1 MSKSKSKSM
10 SKPAAKSQRV
20 IAVGN
25 QILVR
30 LVTHY
35 NTGRVVEVG
44 DGYAVLE
51 DAAWI
56 ADTGRFSAALANGE
70 SALSEV
76 EPCPG
81 VVEIGLGAVVDAH
94 PWPHPLPRT
103 RK

>member
-1 MSKSKSKSM
+1 MTNKGKKMSKTKSATNSK
-10 SKPAAKSQRV
+10 RV

-35 NTGRVVEVG
+35 HTGRVVEVG
-44 DGYAVLE
+44 DGYAILE

-56 ADTGRFSAALANGE
+56 ADTGRFSDALSTGT
-70 SALSEV
+70 LSEV

-81 VVEIGLGAVVDAH
+81 RVEIGLGAVVDAH
-94 PWPHPLPRT
+94 PWTHDLPRVK
-103 RK
+103 R